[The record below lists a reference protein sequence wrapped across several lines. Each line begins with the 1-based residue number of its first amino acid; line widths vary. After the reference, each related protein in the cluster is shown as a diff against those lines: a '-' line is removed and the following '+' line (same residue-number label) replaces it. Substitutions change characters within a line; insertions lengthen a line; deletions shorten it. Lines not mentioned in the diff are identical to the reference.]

1 MPEGLRLT
9 ASSPQ
14 GFPAHPFRHPGDH
27 AAAPTEY
34 GTARNRSKPLERRGS
49 GAVGDAIAVGGWR
62 VGAFRAAPASP
73 RDRGGPPSGV
83 PTPPSLPSTMGGRST
98 GPCARGCG
106 RWRRARPARRRR
118 AGPAAGGGAARRGAR
133 IVAEQGLDGL
143 AQPHRTADGRG
154 ALMGSD
160 PLADLLVGRAA
171 RGARIFAVVQV
182 ASMGRAPRSRLGR
195 RGGAG
200 RAPRCCS
207 ASARRPAGRCGCR
220 SPRPSGEGVL
230 GEHAAGLMAPVDQ
243 GRMDLDLAPPARRG
257 TAPRRRPCR
266 PSAPR
271 ASPRA
276 ARAAAPPSGAR
287 RWARRR
293 SARARPGPRAR
304 RPSPCRSS
312 RPGHGR
318 RPRDRAWRS
327 ARRDRSSDTAL
338 GGVRT
343 TPAGPGAAQSRSARC
358 SRTAREASSRGR
370 SSALGT
376 HRVWLASARTKRPST
391 ATGSTDASPASRRR
405 PTTRSKTAR
414 IRPPSRKRPRRFFV
428 TVEWSGTRPSSPRR
442 SEPPVGEVEPD
453 PLAQPP
459 LGADPMETAHQQ
471 HAHHPLGGDRG
482 PARRAV
488 VPRHAPARPGQLEH
502 RVDPA
507 GEVIRR
513 HPLLEANLVRHSA
526 ARSTGRRII
535 APLHPADPTGASE
548 PCRLARAQG
557 LLRRSRPVL
566 DIGLATR
573 PRERAQNAGSAP
585 VPAFASAPAVQSPCD
600 GRACRTPLR

>member
-1 MPEGLRLT
+1 
-9 ASSPQ
+9 
-14 GFPAHPFRHPGDH
+14 
-27 AAAPTEY
+27 
-34 GTARNRSKPLERRGS
+34 
-49 GAVGDAIAVGGWR
+49 
-62 VGAFRAAPASP
+62 
-73 RDRGGPPSGV
+73 
-83 PTPPSLPSTMGGRST
+83 
-98 GPCARGCG
+98 
-106 RWRRARPARRRR
+106 
-118 AGPAAGGGAARRGAR
+118 
-133 IVAEQGLDGL
+133 
-143 AQPHRTADGRG
+143 
-154 ALMGSD
+154 MGSD

-557 LLRRSRPVL
+557 LLRRSRPVAGTLSDPRPEAGL
-566 DIGLATR
+566 DGVVGGAAAAGGGCGPVGASLPRSSPPSPVSRSVAGLRVSTPGANPRQPAGRGRGRRLRRPPAPRRGRDRIGLGRGGGAAR
-573 PRERAQNAGSAP
+573 PRAAGGPPGGGRRARRGQARPAGARR
-585 VPAFASAPAVQSPCD
+585 D
-600 GRACRTPLR
+600 GRRGHGAGALGPGPAGALPRPGEAWTSPRPRASPPWG